1 MSERMIEGQPQE
13 FVEAPPVAP
22 PMVPAGTPA
31 GGAPARKITNDE
43 RVSTMLA
50 DRACTRCA
58 FNLIGQPI
66 VREKHYGLLIA
77 RCPECG
83 TVAALQEYP
92 ALGRWANR
100 WAALLA
106 GLWFLVVTA
115 GTMAVAGIVT
125 GFTHGAGHST
135 SERVAEVI
143 KQKYIAHETAKGT
156 AVEQINWWWI
166 GDPLWWEAQDKR
178 QIIAEAGGWS
188 GAVRWRG
195 LAIWIFAAC
204 ILVPVGACWAVLMAH
219 RRGLGL
225 VITAA
230 PMLVFAGIFW
240 AISNL
245 GSSTFLSVHD
255 LAQRMLWPVVL
266 PLSLLCAGI
275 ALFAG
280 VLLGRPLARLAVRA
294 TLPPRLRV
302 PLGWLWTC
310 DGLPPPRAGG

>member
-1 MSERMIEGQPQE
+1 MSERMIEGQPRGLI
-13 FVEAPPVAP
+13 EAPPTAPAAPPPVAP
-22 PMVPAGTPA
+22 V
-31 GGAPARKITNDE
+31 GGGPIAKGANDE

-50 DRACTRCA
+50 DRACTGCG

-66 VREKHYGLLIA
+66 VRERHYGLLIA

-106 GLWFLVVTA
+106 GLWFLFITA
-115 GTMAVAGIVT
+115 GTMAVAGMIT
-125 GFTHGAGHST
+125 GFTHGAGHAA
-135 SERVAEVI
+135 SEHVAEVI

-156 AVEQINWWWI
+156 PVDQINWWWI
-166 GDPLWWEAQDKR
+166 GDPLWWQAQDKG
-178 QIIAEAGGWS
+178 QIIAEAGGWR
-188 GAVRWRG
+188 GAVRWGG

-219 RRGLGL
+219 RRGIGL

-230 PMLVFAGIFW
+230 PMLVFAGVFW
-240 AISNL
+240 AMSSL
-245 GSSTFLSVHD
+245 GSSTFMSVHD

-266 PLSLLCAGI
+266 PMSLLCAAV

-280 VLLGRPLARLAVRA
+280 VLMGRPLARVVVRA

-310 DGLPPPRAGG
+310 DGLPPPRATG